1 MNLIA
6 EHLAE
11 VRNQIA
17 EAARNASR
25 SPETVKLLA
34 VSKTFPMEDIREA
47 FAAGQCEFGENR
59 VQELEGKV
67 PSALPGMVWHLI
79 GHLQSNKAEKAVGLA
94 EYIHSVDSLKLL
106 NKINSAAEKRD
117 KVQKILLEVNVSGEE
132 SKFGISGF
140 DPLRELFEHALTLH
154 HVKVLGLMTMAPLGA
169 EDAVLHHTFA
179 GLREFRDRLV
189 REFSAAL
196 PELSMGM
203 SQDFRVAIAEGA
215 TIVRI
220 GTAIFGGRPKNAFPA
235 TSHF

>member
-11 VRNQIA
+11 VRNQIS

-67 PSALPGMVWHLI
+67 PSALPEMVWHLI

-132 SKFGISGF
+132 SKFGISGL
-140 DPLRELFEHALTLH
+140 DQLRKIFEHSLTLNH
-154 HVKVLGLMTMAPLGA
+154 IKVLGLMTMAPLGA
-169 EDAVLHHTFA
+169 DDPILHRTFA
-179 GLREFRDRLV
+179 GLREFRDRLAD
-189 REFSAAL
+189 EFSAAL

-203 SQDFRVAIAEGA
+203 SQDFRAAIAEGA

-220 GTAIFGGRPKNAFPA
+220 GTAIFGGRPRN
-235 TSHF
+235 